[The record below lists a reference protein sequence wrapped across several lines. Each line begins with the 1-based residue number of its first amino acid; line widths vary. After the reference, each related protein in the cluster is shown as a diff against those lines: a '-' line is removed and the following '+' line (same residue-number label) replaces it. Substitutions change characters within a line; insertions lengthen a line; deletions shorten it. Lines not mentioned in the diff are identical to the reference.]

1 MEPGTKAYRPTLMSP
16 DILLHIAVGTAP
28 VVCFLATLLYLDSYK
43 LVSMRSVVAVVAC
56 GVGVAAHRTSSTRGC
71 SASPDWMSVYTRY
84 AGPLV
89 EEFGKALVIVVLM
102 RTHRIGFL
110 VDAAIFGFAVGTGFA
125 IVENVYYQHLIPD
138 AGLGTWIVRGFGTAI
153 MHGGA
158 TAIFAM
164 MGLAML
170 EQKRARWLI
179 ALLPGYVIAVALHS
193 AFNHM
198 FVSPRLSTLAVLV
211 VLPPLLFW
219 VFQRSDRAVAN
230 WLGEGFDA
238 DAQMLESINSGH
250 FADSPAGQYLAS
262 LKQRFHGPIVADLLC
277 YLQALHGARAPRQG
291 HPDDAGERIRRRDRR
306 RDAREVRRAAL
317 PQGEHGQD
325 GHAGDPPAAAHEPE
339 GPVAALHAGQQVKP
353 RLPRRA
359 RYWQSVPP
367 LGANGNRVIARS
379 RSPPAGPRR
388 HSCRW

>member
-1 MEPGTKAYRPTLMSP
+1 MSA
-16 DILLHIAVGTAP
+16 DILLHVAVGTAP

-43 LVSMRSVVAVVAC
+43 LVSMRAVVAVVAC
-56 GVGVAAHRTSSTRGC
+56 GVAVAGAC
-71 SASPDWMSVYTRY
+71 YFANASLLGITGMDLTVYTRF
-84 AGPLV
+84 AGPII
-89 EEFGKALVIVVLM
+89 EEFAKALVIVVLI

-125 IVENVYYQHLIPD
+125 IVENIFYQHLIPD

-170 EQKRARWLI
+170 EQKRVAPLL
-179 ALLPGYVIAVALHS
+179 ALLPGFALAVALHS

-198 FVSPRLSTLAVLV
+198 YVSPRLSTLAVLV

-219 VFQRSDRAVAN
+219 VFQRSDRAVSS

-238 DAQMLESINSGH
+238 DAQMLESINSGR
-250 FADSPAGQYLAS
+250 FADSPAGQYLAT

-277 YLQALHGARAPRQG
+277 YIRLYTELALRAKGILMMRENG
-291 HPDDAGERIRRRDRR
+291 FEVTIDDETRAKFTELRYLRESIGKTGILAIHP
-306 RDAREVRRAAL
+306 L
-317 PQGEHGQD
+317 
-325 GHAGDPPAAAHEPE
+325 
-339 GPVAALHAGQQVKP
+339 LHMSQKD
-353 RLPRRA
+353 L
-359 RYWQSVPP
+359 WQLYM
-367 LGANGNRVIARS
+367 LGSN
-379 RSPPAGPRR
+379 
-388 HSCRW
+388 